1 MLDAVVK
8 IVPTWQRGMIA
19 RPGRQALVQ
28 VVMTARPIHHL
39 LVMDAPMWLSE
50 DMERDSEAFSGQIRR
65 EPMAGS
71 VLLHGSRSTSQ
82 RSLVG

>member
-1 MLDAVVK
+1 MLDVVVK

-19 RPGRQALVQ
+19 RPGRQGLVQ
-28 VVMTARPIHHL
+28 VVMAARPIHHL
-39 LVMDAPMWLSE
+39 LVMDAPMWLFE
-50 DMERDSEAFSGQIRR
+50 DMEKDSETFSRQIRR

-71 VLLHGSRSTSQ
+71 VVLCGSRSASQ